1 MPALLPVTC
10 AAGGALGG
18 RPAP

>member
-1 MPALLPVTC
+1 VPASLPVTC

-18 RPAP
+18 HRAP